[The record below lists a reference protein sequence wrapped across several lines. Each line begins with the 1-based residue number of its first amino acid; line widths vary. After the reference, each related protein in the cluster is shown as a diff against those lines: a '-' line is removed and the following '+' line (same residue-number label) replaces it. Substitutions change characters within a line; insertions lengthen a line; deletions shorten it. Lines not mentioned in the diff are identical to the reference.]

1 MTAAGN
7 DSKSDLDPRNGRSS
21 VNIQFLDED
30 NLPLVHVMEHRVSV
44 DEFYSDES
52 GSCQEDS
59 DEPTIDKVTD
69 EELNEDIEEQ
79 DCSEK
84 ISSRDDR
91 IQEEL
96 GITVGSENLQSCLDF
111 FSLFI
116 TEEVYGS
123 CWSNKLIYMQ
133 NRKGALENLQCGIQS
148 QQMK

>member
-1 MTAAGN
+1 MAAARN
-7 DSKSDLDPRNGRSS
+7 DSTSDLDPRNGRSS

-30 NLPLVHVMEHRVSV
+30 NLPLTHVMEHRVSV

-59 DEPTIDKVTD
+59 DEPRTDKVTD

-79 DCSEK
+79 DWSEK
-84 ISSRDDR
+84 INSRDDR
-91 IQEEL
+91 IQEEV

-133 NRKGALENLQCGIQS
+133 NRKGALENLLFCVQS

>member
-30 NLPLVHVMEHRVSV
+30 NLPLVHVMEHPVSV

-59 DEPTIDKVTD
+59 DEPTTDKVTD

>member
-1 MTAAGN
+1 MAAARN
-7 DSKSDLDPRNGRSS
+7 DSTSDLDRNGPSS
-21 VNIQFLDED
+21 ANIQFLDED
-30 NLPLVHVMEHRVSV
+30 NLPLTHVMEHRVSV
-44 DEFYSDES
+44 DES

-59 DEPTIDKVTD
+59 DEPRTDKVTD

-79 DCSEK
+79 DWSEK
-84 ISSRDDR
+84 INSRDDR
-91 IQEEL
+91 IQEEV

-133 NRKGALENLQCGIQS
+133 NRKGALENLLFCIQS

>member
-1 MTAAGN
+1 
-7 DSKSDLDPRNGRSS
+7 
-21 VNIQFLDED
+21 
-30 NLPLVHVMEHRVSV
+30 MEHRVSV
-44 DEFYSDES
+44 DEFYSNKS

-59 DEPTIDKVTD
+59 DEPRTDKVID

-79 DCSEK
+79 DWSEK
-84 ISSRDDR
+84 INSRDER
-91 IQEEL
+91 IQEEV

-133 NRKGALENLQCGIQS
+133 NRKGALENLLFCIQS

>member
-1 MTAAGN
+1 
-7 DSKSDLDPRNGRSS
+7 
-21 VNIQFLDED
+21 
-30 NLPLVHVMEHRVSV
+30 MEHRVSV
-44 DEFYSDES
+44 DES

-59 DEPTIDKVTD
+59 DEPRTDKVTD

-79 DCSEK
+79 DWSEK
-84 ISSRDDR
+84 INSRDDR
-91 IQEEL
+91 IQEEV

-133 NRKGALENLQCGIQS
+133 NRKGALENLLFCIQS

>member
-1 MTAAGN
+1 MAAARN
-7 DSKSDLDPRNGRSS
+7 DSTSDLDRNGPSS
-21 VNIQFLDED
+21 ANIQFLDED
-30 NLPLVHVMEHRVSV
+30 NLPLTHVMEHRVSV
-44 DEFYSDES
+44 DES

-59 DEPTIDKVTD
+59 DEPRTDKVTD

-79 DCSEK
+79 DWSEK
-84 ISSRDDR
+84 INSRDDR
-91 IQEEL
+91 IQEV

-133 NRKGALENLQCGIQS
+133 NRKGALENLLFCIQS

>member
-1 MTAAGN
+1 MAAARN
-7 DSKSDLDPRNGRSS
+7 DSTSDLDRNGPSS
-21 VNIQFLDED
+21 ANIQFLDEE
-30 NLPLVHVMEHRVSV
+30 NLPLTHVMEHRVSV
-44 DEFYSDES
+44 DES

-59 DEPTIDKVTD
+59 DEPRTDKVTD

-79 DCSEK
+79 DWSEK
-84 ISSRDDR
+84 INSRDER
-91 IQEEL
+91 IQEEV

-133 NRKGALENLQCGIQS
+133 NRKGALENLLFCIQS

>member
-1 MTAAGN
+1 
-7 DSKSDLDPRNGRSS
+7 
-21 VNIQFLDED
+21 
-30 NLPLVHVMEHRVSV
+30 MEHRVSV
-44 DEFYSDES
+44 DEFYSDKS

-59 DEPTIDKVTD
+59 DEPRTDKVTD

-79 DCSEK
+79 DWSEK
-84 ISSRDDR
+84 INSRDER
-91 IQEEL
+91 IQEEV

-133 NRKGALENLQCGIQS
+133 NRKGALENLLFCIQS
-148 QQMK
+148 QQIKWKVGLAYILTWI

>member
-1 MTAAGN
+1 MAAARN
-7 DSKSDLDPRNGRSS
+7 DSTSDLDRNGPSS
-21 VNIQFLDED
+21 ANIQFLDED
-30 NLPLVHVMEHRVSV
+30 NLPLTHVMEHRVSV
-44 DEFYSDES
+44 DES

-59 DEPTIDKVTD
+59 DEPRTDKVTE

-79 DCSEK
+79 DWSEK
-84 ISSRDDR
+84 INSRDER
-91 IQEEL
+91 IQEEV
-96 GITVGSENLQSCLDF
+96 GITLGSENLQSCLDF

-133 NRKGALENLQCGIQS
+133 NRKGALENLLFCIQS

>member
-79 DCSEK
+79 DWSEK

>member
-1 MTAAGN
+1 
-7 DSKSDLDPRNGRSS
+7 
-21 VNIQFLDED
+21 
-30 NLPLVHVMEHRVSV
+30 MEHRVSV
-44 DEFYSDES
+44 DEFYSDKS

-59 DEPTIDKVTD
+59 DEPRTDKVTD

-79 DCSEK
+79 DWSEK
-84 ISSRDDR
+84 INSRDER
-91 IQEEL
+91 IQEEV

-133 NRKGALENLQCGIQS
+133 NRKGALENLLFCIQS
-148 QQMK
+148 QQMKWKVGLAYILTWI